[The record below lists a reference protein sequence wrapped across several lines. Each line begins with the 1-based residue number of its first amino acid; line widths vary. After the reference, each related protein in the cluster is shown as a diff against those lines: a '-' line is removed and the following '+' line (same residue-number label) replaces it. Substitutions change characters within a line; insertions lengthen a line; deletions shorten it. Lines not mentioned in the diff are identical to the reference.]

1 MDLCG
6 LSPHR
11 SPGCR
16 ERLLAHAALRTKL
29 PYTAEMLESPKAY
42 SSHVSKPGSRS
53 TIMTLQPAKVFFT
66 PFASDEDTHHTSTN
80 PVVAARAVLFFA
92 EVFFA
97 RRRKRRMSLMD
108 VGGGLRARRPFFV
121 AARYRLDRKSVV

>member
-16 ERLLAHAALRTKL
+16 KRLLAHAALRTKL

-42 SSHVSKPGSRS
+42 SSHVSELGSRS
-53 TIMTLQPAKVFFT
+53 TIMTLQAARAFFT
-66 PFASDEDTHHTSTN
+66 AFASDEDTHQTSTN
-80 PVVAARAVLFFA
+80 PVVTARALVFFA

-97 RRRKRRMSLMD
+97 PRRKRWMSSMD
-108 VGGGLRARRPFFV
+108 VGSGLRARRPFFV
-121 AARYRLDRKSVV
+121 AARYRLR

>member
-16 ERLLAHAALRTKL
+16 KRLLAHAALRTKL
-29 PYTAEMLESPKAY
+29 PYTAGMLESPKAY
-42 SSHVSKPGSRS
+42 SSHVSQLGLRS
-53 TIMTLQPAKVFFT
+53 TIMTLQAAKVFFT
-66 PFASDEDTHHTSTN
+66 TFASDEDTHQTSTN
-80 PVVAARAVLFFA
+80 PVVTARAVLFFA

-97 RRRKRRMSLMD
+97 RRRKRTMSLMD

-121 AARYRLDRKSVV
+121 AARFRLR